1 MITVTDDLITE
12 FKHKTDIQIR
22 FKDIDQLGHVN
33 NANHLTYFETSRVKY
48 FNDVFRGETNWK
60 ETGLI
65 LAHTEIT
72 YKKPVFL
79 EDQIICYTKIS
90 KIGNKSFDI
99 ENIIVRKQNELL
111 TVCAY
116 GKSVLVCLNYQTK
129 ETISMPADWAKSI
142 QLFEQI

>member
-1 MITVTDDLITE
+1 MINITDDLITK

-48 FNDVFRGETNWK
+48 FNDIFSKETDWK

-65 LAHTEIT
+65 LAQTEIS
-72 YKKPVFL
+72 YKKPIFL
-79 EDQIICYTKIS
+79 EDEIICYTKIS

-99 ENIIVRKQNELL
+99 ENIIVRNENEVL

-116 GKSVLVCLNYQTK
+116 GKSVLVCLNYLTK
-129 ETISMPADWAKSI
+129 ETIAMPLDWIKSI
-142 QLFEQI
+142 ELFEEI